1 MAPGTL
7 VLVVGPSGAGKNT
20 LIDGARR
27 SLEADERFVFA
38 RRMVTRPGR
47 AAGDIAMAPDDFE
60 AARRQG
66 AFALSWRAHGLAYG
80 VPLDISKP
88 LEEGRCVI
96 ANVSRG
102 VIAEARKAFPRVRV
116 IHVDAPVTL
125 LRQRLA
131 QRSREPAGDQQERL
145 RRAIP
150 VEGDDV
156 ESLVNDGP
164 VDHAID
170 AMVRILLRCR
180 PGTAATRSPADRR

>member
-27 SLEADERFVFA
+27 SLEGDERFVFA
-38 RRMVTRPGR
+38 RRIVTRPGH
-47 AAGDIAMAPDDFE
+47 ASGDIAMTPDDFE
-60 AARRQG
+60 AARGRG
-66 AFALSWRAHGLAYG
+66 AFALSWHAHGLAYG
-80 VPLDISKP
+80 VPRDILKA

-102 VIAEARKAFPRVRV
+102 VIAEARETFPRIRV
-116 IHVDAPVTL
+116 IHVDAAATL

-131 QRSREPAGDQQERL
+131 QRSREPADDQKERL

-170 AMVRILLRCR
+170 ALVRVLHRC
-180 PGTAATRSPADRR
+180 

>member
-1 MAPGTL
+1 MVPGTL
-7 VLVVGPSGAGKNT
+7 FLVVGPSGAGKDT
-20 LIDGARR
+20 LINGARR
-27 SLEADERFVFA
+27 RLEADARFVFA
-38 RRMVTRPGR
+38 RRLVTRPGH
-47 AAGDIAMAPDDFE
+47 APGDIAMAPDHFE

-80 VPLDISKP
+80 VPRDISKA

-102 VIAEARKAFPRVRV
+102 VIAEARKAFPRIRV
-116 IHVDAPVTL
+116 IHVDAPSAL
-125 LRQRLA
+125 LKQRLA
-131 QRSREPAGDQQERL
+131 RRRREPADEQQERI

-170 AMVRILLRCR
+170 AMVRIL
-180 PGTAATRSPADRR
+180 RRG

>member
-20 LIDGARR
+20 LIDGARC
-27 SLEADERFVFA
+27 SLKGDARFVFA
-38 RRMVTRPGR
+38 RRIVTRPGH
-47 AAGDIAMAPDDFE
+47 ASGDIAMAPEDFE
-60 AARRQG
+60 TARRRG
-66 AFALSWRAHGLAYG
+66 AFALSWHAHGLAYG
-80 VPLDISKP
+80 VPRDILKA

-102 VIAEARKAFPRVRV
+102 VIAEAREIFPRIRV
-116 IHVDAPVTL
+116 IHVDAPATL

-131 QRSREPAGDQQERL
+131 GRDREPADDQEERL

-170 AMVRILLRCR
+170 ALVRILHRC
-180 PGTAATRSPADRR
+180 

>member
-27 SLEADERFVFA
+27 TLEGDERFVFA
-38 RRMVTRPGR
+38 RRMVTRPGH
-47 AAGDIAMAPDDFE
+47 ASGDIAIAPDDFE

-66 AFALSWRAHGLAYG
+66 AFALSWHAHGLAYG
-80 VPLDISKP
+80 VPRDILKP

-96 ANVSRG
+96 ANVSRN
-102 VIAEARKAFPRVRV
+102 VIAEARMAFPRIRV
-116 IHVDAPVTL
+116 IHVDAPATL
-125 LRQRLA
+125 LKQRLA
-131 QRSREPAGDQQERL
+131 QRGREPADDQEKRI
-145 RRAIP
+145 RRAVP

-156 ESLVNDGP
+156 ESLINDGP

-170 AMVRILLRCR
+170 AMVRILHRC
-180 PGTAATRSPADRR
+180 